1 VSVGTRTPRAER
13 RDGPART
20 YQHERG
26 RRLRSGSMPDTVT
39 ADRRVTRRPIDR
51 GDLRSGQ
58 APAPPPPIPVEHFA
72 APRRSH
78 RRLDGT
84 AAADARRARAGLAR
98 LRQVGTALI
107 WWCRPA
113 PTPSAPI
120 RLLRCARAVAARC
133 RLRPENVGSCA
144 GGVVNAS
151 GPELDQAECPRL
163 VDSGVF
169 LLGALN
175 PPERADYAAHLS
187 RCSACRREVS
197 ELAEVAALVSRT
209 TSSASATGS
218 GTTSPRVHHHDPAR
232 AARTPRRLPP
242 GAVLV
247 LVAAALGGALA
258 LGIGLLTRS
267 GTSDHTTRNSP

>member
-1 VSVGTRTPRAER
+1 
-13 RDGPART
+13 
-20 YQHERG
+20 
-26 RRLRSGSMPDTVT
+26 
-39 ADRRVTRRPIDR
+39 
-51 GDLRSGQ
+51 
-58 APAPPPPIPVEHFA
+58 
-72 APRRSH
+72 
-78 RRLDGT
+78 
-84 AAADARRARAGLAR
+84 
-98 LRQVGTALI
+98 
-107 WWCRPA
+107 
-113 PTPSAPI
+113 
-120 RLLRCARAVAARC
+120 
-133 RLRPENVGSCA
+133 
-144 GGVVNAS
+144 VNAS

-197 ELAEVAALVSRT
+197 ELADVAALVSRT